1 MVASTF
7 DTVAFPFMLGSE
19 GGYDADPRD
28 RGNWTSG
35 VIGKGELKGTKYGVA
50 SHVYP
55 TLDIKNLTVGQARE
69 IYKRDYAA
77 KVAYNDMPAGVDV
90 SVYDMGV
97 TAGPA
102 RSLALLKAA
111 LGSDVSTPIALS
123 MVANRATDKISVI
136 KKFAAKRLS
145 FYQGLGT
152 FKTYGRGWTR
162 RAAECEAIS
171 VKTWLT
177 YGAQKPQAEIKK
189 QLEAESKSAS
199 KASAGNATAGTTAGG
214 AETANASQHDW
225 AWSLDWTTA
234 GQVVLAIAVVGVV
247 VYFAWKALAHRDR
260 ASAYAAAAKSA
271 F

>member
-1 MVASTF
+1 
-7 DTVAFPFMLGSE
+7 MLGSE

-35 VIGKGELKGTKYGVA
+35 VIGQGELKGTKYGVA

-55 TLDIKNLTVGQARE
+55 TLDIKNLTVEQARE

-77 KVAYNDMPAGVDV
+77 KVAYDQMPAGVDV

-97 TAGPA
+97 NAGTA
-102 RSLALLKAA
+102 RSLALLKSA
-111 LGSDVSTPIALS
+111 LGSANETARGLASVALASPDKVSI
-123 MVANRATDKISVI
+123 V
-136 KKFAAKRLS
+136 KKFSAKRLS
-145 FYQGLGT
+145 FYQGLST

-177 YGAQKPQAEIKK
+177 YGAQKSTAEVKK
-189 QLEAESKSAS
+189 TLEAESKSAT
-199 KASAGNATAGTTAGG
+199 KASTGHATAGTTVGG
-214 AETANASQHDW
+214 AETANASQH
-225 AWSLDWTTA
+225 AWGWDWTTA
-234 GQVVLAIAVVGVV
+234 WHVALILLVIGVV
-247 VYFAWKALAHRDR
+247 VYFVWKAMAHRDR
-260 ASAYAAAAKSA
+260 ANAYADAAKST

>member
-55 TLDIKNLTVGQARE
+55 NLDIKNLTVEQARQ
-69 IYKRDYAA
+69 IYKTDYAA

-97 TAGPA
+97 SAGPA

-111 LGSDVSTPIALS
+111 LGTDVSTPIALS
-123 MVANRATDKISVI
+123 MVANKAPDKVSVI

-189 QLEAESKSAS
+189 QLETESKSAS

-225 AWSLDWTTA
+225 AWNFDWTTA
-234 GQVVLAIAVVGVV
+234 GHIVLAVAVVGVV
-247 VYFAWKALAHRDR
+247 VYFAWKAMVHRDR
-260 ASAYAAAAKSA
+260 ASAYAAAAKST